1 MTLLDKIQEAI
12 DIVEETVPVYKDIKG
27 SILLDKV
34 NCITLHP
41 KHHWELMEHFQDQL
55 DIRSPLKGVPT
66 DKKGPLY
73 YILNTIPVYMA
84 EGEEEENMCIKHSIS
99 IVGIYDQYLDRY
111 ILDKTIPVEE

>member
-27 SILLDKV
+27 GILLDKV

-55 DIRSPLKGVPT
+55 DIPKGAT

-73 YILNTIPVYMA
+73 YILDNIPVYMA
-84 EGEEEENMCIKHSIS
+84 DGEEENMCIKHSVS

-111 ILDKTIPVEE
+111 ILDKTIAVE

>member
-41 KHHWELMEHFQDQL
+41 KHHWELIENFQDQL
-55 DIRSPLKGVPT
+55 DIPKGAT

-111 ILDKTIPVEE
+111 ILDKTIAVEE